1 MEEANHASNQV
12 DLSDY
17 GIFVN
22 AEDAPF
28 LDFEQ
33 EERDAAK
40 CDSDK
45 QLKRNDFNATLSYGD
60 MNGKYCGVE
69 CPSYANGYV
78 VEYWETQ
85 YCGSR

>member
-1 MEEANHASNQV
+1 MEEANHASNHV

-17 GIFVN
+17 GIVVN
-22 AEDAPF
+22 AEDIIDF
-28 LDFEQ
+28 LQ
-33 EERDAAK
+33 EERDADK
-40 CDSDK
+40 CDADK
-45 QLKRNDFNATLSYGD
+45 QLKRNDYKAKLSYGD

-69 CPSYANGYV
+69 CNYYANGYV